1 MKDIIARGRK
11 KAETVIEE
19 AVKVEDN
26 KIRVNRREVLKKV
39 SKSTE
44 VVVMNNTNGML
55 YFPTKTK
62 DLDIRTGGDTD
73 IVTVEELQEIKNKS
87 KSMFAKFYLVP
98 VDVIDEGVALE
109 EVIVYLG
116 LDTIYNKDN
125 LNMEEYMDNVINSTP
140 EQFLRYME
148 TLSQNVIESIAEK
161 IADMYMNDEFDSS
174 RKQQMLCDRLNNQYF
189 FEDLKAQK

>member
-1 MKDIIARGRK
+1 MARGRK
-11 KAETVIEE
+11 KAEAVIEE

-98 VDVIDEGVALE
+98 VDVIDEEITLE
-109 EVIVYLG
+109 EVVVYLG

-148 TLSQNVIESIAEK
+148 TLNQNVIESIAEK

>member
-1 MKDIIARGRK
+1 MARGRK
-11 KAETVIEE
+11 KAEAVIEE

>member
-1 MKDIIARGRK
+1 MARGRK
-11 KAETVIEE
+11 KAETVVEE
-19 AVKVEDN
+19 AVKVDDN
-26 KIRVNRREVLKKV
+26 KIKVNRREVLKKV
-39 SKSTE
+39 SKATE

-87 KSMFAKFYLVP
+87 KTMFTKFYLVP
-98 VDVIDEGVALE
+98 VDVIDEGISLE

-116 LDTIYNKDN
+116 LDTVYNKDN
-125 LNMEEYMDNVINSTP
+125 LNMEDYMDNVINSTP

-148 TLSQNVIESIAEK
+148 TLSGDVVEIIAEK

>member
-1 MKDIIARGRK
+1 MARGRK
-11 KAETVIEE
+11 KAEAVIEE

-26 KIRVNRREVLKKV
+26 KIRVNRKEVIKKV

>member
-1 MKDIIARGRK
+1 
-11 KAETVIEE
+11 
-19 AVKVEDN
+19 
-26 KIRVNRREVLKKV
+26 
-39 SKSTE
+39 
-44 VVVMNNTNGML
+44 MNNTNGML
-55 YFPTKTK
+55 YFPTNTK
-62 DLDIRTGGDTD
+62 DLEIRTGGETD
-73 IVTVEELQEIKNKS
+73 IVSVEELQEIKNKS

-98 VDVIDEGVALE
+98 VDVIDEEITLE
-109 EVIVYLG
+109 EVVVYLG

-148 TLSQNVIESIAEK
+148 TLNQNVIESIAEK

>member
-1 MKDIIARGRK
+1 MARGRK

-98 VDVIDEGVALE
+98 VDVIDEEITLE
-109 EVIVYLG
+109 EVVVYLG

>member
-1 MKDIIARGRK
+1 MARGRK

-148 TLSQNVIESIAEK
+148 TLNQNIIESIAEK

>member
-1 MKDIIARGRK
+1 MARGRK
-11 KAETVIEE
+11 KAETVVEE
-19 AVKVEDN
+19 AVKVDDN
-26 KIRVNRREVLKKV
+26 KIKVNRREVLKKV

-98 VDVIDEGVALE
+98 VDVIDEEITLE
-109 EVIVYLG
+109 EVVVYLG

-148 TLSQNVIESIAEK
+148 TLNQNVIESIAEK

>member
-1 MKDIIARGRK
+1 MARGRK
-11 KAETVIEE
+11 KAEAVIEE

-87 KSMFAKFYLVP
+87 KSMFGKFYLVP

>member
-1 MKDIIARGRK
+1 MARGRK
-11 KAETVIEE
+11 KAEAVIEE

-148 TLSQNVIESIAEK
+148 TLNQNIIESIAEK

>member
-1 MKDIIARGRK
+1 MARGRK

>member
-1 MKDIIARGRK
+1 MARGRK

-148 TLSQNVIESIAEK
+148 TLNQNVIESIAEK

>member
-1 MKDIIARGRK
+1 MARGRK
-11 KAETVIEE
+11 KAETVVEE
-19 AVKVEDN
+19 AVKVDDN
-26 KIRVNRREVLKKV
+26 KIKVNRREVLKKV

-87 KSMFAKFYLVP
+87 KTMFTKFYLVP
-98 VDVIDEGVALE
+98 VDVIDEGISLE

-116 LDTIYNKDN
+116 LDTVYNKDN
-125 LNMEEYMDNVINSTP
+125 LNMEDYMDNVINSTP

-148 TLSQNVIESIAEK
+148 TLSGDVVEIIAEK

>member
-1 MKDIIARGRK
+1 MARGRK
-11 KAETVIEE
+11 KAETVVEE
-19 AVKVEDN
+19 AVKVDDN
-26 KIRVNRREVLKKV
+26 KIKVNRREVLKKV

-98 VDVIDEGVALE
+98 VDVIDEEITLE
-109 EVIVYLG
+109 EVVVYLG

-125 LNMEEYMDNVINSTP
+125 LNMEDYMDNVINSTP

-148 TLSQNVIESIAEK
+148 TLSGDIVEIIAEK